1 MNTKNKG
8 LSLPMQMLGGLV
20 LGAACGVFAPG
31 FAAKLG
37 FLSAMFG
44 HAIKMVVMPLIFLS
58 VTVGVF
64 RAGRL
69 RERLGKVALSSI
81 GFFVLMTG
89 LAASLGLLLNF
100 AFRPGLGASMVQSG
114 SMPAAL
120 ASSIDWTKFLVDLIP
135 ANIVAAL
142 AAGNSLPVLV
152 FGVIFGAA
160 LAAAPERAEP
170 AIAVFE
176 ALLSGLFK
184 MVQWV
189 IAWSPLAIFAA
200 IAQLLSAKGFAG
212 AHSLIE
218 LLGVAYLGM
227 AILAVVLT
235 AVIRVAGQSPLA
247 VLRKVKEPL
256 ILGFT
261 TRSSEIT
268 YPLHLKKLVELGVP
282 YGVASTILPLAYIF
296 NRDGAVLY
304 TALAV
309 GYLADAYHLAWSWPL
324 AITIL
329 ILTIIT
335 IDGAANVPSGAIVAI
350 TIVLTSIGLPADAV
364 LLLLGVDAFF
374 DMGRTALNVYG
385 STAAAAVAVRLSGS
399 DSIAAEPVTGQASV

>member
-8 LSLPMQMLGGLV
+8 LSSRCKCLAGLSQASLAAYLLLALPGSW
-20 LGAACGVFAPG
+20 AF
-31 FAAKLG
+31 
-37 FLSAMFG
+37 SAMFG

-81 GFFVLMTG
+81 VFFVLMTG

-100 AFRPGLGASMVQSG
+100 AFRPGLGASLTHSG

-184 MVQWV
+184 MTQWV

-212 AHSLIE
+212 VHSLVE

-227 AILAVVLT
+227 AILAVILT
-235 AVIRVAGQSPLA
+235 LVIRVAGQSPRRSQESEGTA
-247 VLRKVKEPL
+247 DP
-256 ILGFT
+256 GF
-261 TRSSEIT
+261 
-268 YPLHLKKLVELGVP
+268 H
-282 YGVASTILPLAYIF
+282 
-296 NRDGAVLY
+296 
-304 TALAV
+304 
-309 GYLADAYHLAWSWPL
+309 
-324 AITIL
+324 
-329 ILTIIT
+329 
-335 IDGAANVPSGAIVAI
+335 
-350 TIVLTSIGLPADAV
+350 DAV
-364 LLLLGVDAFF
+364 VRNYLP
-374 DMGRTALNVYG
+374 
-385 STAAAAVAVRLSGS
+385 VAPEEAG
-399 DSIAAEPVTGQASV
+399 

>member
-1 MNTKNKG
+1 MNTKIKQP
-8 LSLPMQMLGGLV
+8 SLPIQMLGGLV
-20 LGAACGVFAPG
+20 LGVACAVFFPG
-31 FAAKLG
+31 FSAKLG
-37 FLSAMFG
+37 FLTSMFG

-69 RERLGKVALSSI
+69 RERLGTVAISSI
-81 GFFVLMTG
+81 GFFLLMTV
-89 LAASLGLLLNF
+89 LAAALGLLLNF
-100 AFRPGLGASMVQSG
+100 AFRPGLGADNAHSG

-142 AAGNSLPVLV
+142 SAGNSLPVLV
-152 FGVIFGAA
+152 FGVILGAA
-160 LAAAPERAEP
+160 LAATADRAEP

-184 MVQWV
+184 MTEWV

-200 IAQLLSAKGFAG
+200 SAQLLSTKGFSG
-212 AHSLIE
+212 ARSLIA

-227 AILAVVLT
+227 AVLAILLT
-235 AVIRVAGQSPLA
+235 LVIRIAGQSPVA
-247 VLRKVKEPL
+247 VLRKVREPL

-268 YPLHLKKLVELGVP
+268 FPLHLKKLVEMGVP
-282 YGVASTILPLAYIF
+282 HGVASTILPLAYIF

-309 GYLADAYHLAWSWPL
+309 GYLADAYHLVWTWPL
-324 AITIL
+324 AITIVL
-329 ILTIIT
+329 LTIIT

-385 STAAAAVAVRLSGS
+385 STAAAAVAVKLAGPAGL
-399 DSIAAEPVTGQASV
+399 AAEPVREQANA

>member
-20 LGAACGVFAPG
+20 LGAACGVLAPG

-37 FLSAMFG
+37 FLSTM
-44 HAIKMVVMPLIFLS
+44 FLS

-64 RAGRL
+64 RAGKL

-81 GFFVLMTG
+81 AFFVLMTG

-100 AFRPGLGASMVQSG
+100 AFRPGLGASMAQSG

-200 IAQLLSAKGFAG
+200 IAQLLAAKGFTG

-227 AILAVVLT
+227 AVLAVVLT
-235 AVIRVAGQSPLA
+235 IVIRIAGQSPVA

-324 AITIL
+324 VITIL

-385 STAAAAVAVRLSGS
+385 STTAAAVAVRLSGS
-399 DSIAAEPVTGQASV
+399 DDVAAETVTRQASV

>member
-1 MNTKNKG
+1 MNAKNNG
-8 LSLPMQMLGGLV
+8 AFLPMQMLGGLV

-37 FLSAMFG
+37 FLSTMFG

-58 VTVGVF
+58 VTVGIF

-81 GFFVLMTG
+81 GFFIAMTG

-100 AFRPGLGASMVQSG
+100 VFRPGHGASVIQSG
-114 SMPAAL
+114 SMPTAL

-142 AAGNSLPVLV
+142 SAGNSLPVLV

-184 MVQWV
+184 MTQWV

-235 AVIRVAGQSPLA
+235 TVIRLAGQSPLA

-282 YGVASTILPLAYIF
+282 HGVASTILPLAYIF

-309 GYLADAYHLAWSWPL
+309 GYLADAYHLVWSWPL
-324 AITIL
+324 AISIL
-329 ILTIIT
+329 ILTIVT

-385 STAAAAVAVRLSGS
+385 STAATAVAVRLSGS
-399 DSIAAEPVTGQASV
+399 DGISAETVTRQASV